1 MFFKWI
7 KKYKEKE
14 DYEDENIFRSISKKT
29 DSECKFLTKLNFQKC
44 YYEKSNKKN
53 IIKRCF
59 DFEVLQWESVVYLY
73 LVDKRIAPLMTF
85 ELNSLCYE
93 THNKI
98 SLYEYIIDQSKNS
111 NIKFLLNEL
120 FGFVSKFRNY
130 NFLHGNLHVHN
141 VFINPNTFTRKGHF
155 YVIDYSNSFLLD
167 KSNKSPMYQRSSFI
181 GEIDKKITSIFFE
194 YWDFFTLYI
203 SLKLLLKSN
212 LDNVA
217 YLDGLIKTYVNNQI
231 LDRFIHEYK
240 SYNDSN
246 IVTYHLN
253 NNPTFIDT

>member
-1 MFFKWI
+1 
-7 KKYKEKE
+7 
-14 DYEDENIFRSISKKT
+14 
-29 DSECKFLTKLNFQKC
+29 
-44 YYEKSNKKN
+44 
-53 IIKRCF
+53 
-59 DFEVLQWESVVYLY
+59 
-73 LVDKRIAPLMTF
+73 MT
-85 ELNSLCYE
+85 
-93 THNKI
+93 I
-98 SLYEYIIDQSKNS
+98 
-111 NIKFLLNEL
+111 
-120 FGFVSKFRNY
+120 
-130 NFLHGNLHVHN
+130 
-141 VFINPNTFTRKGHF
+141 
-155 YVIDYSNSFLLD
+155 LLD
-167 KSNKSPMYQRSSFI
+167 KSSKSPMYQRSSFI

-194 YWDFFTLYI
+194 YWYFFTLYI